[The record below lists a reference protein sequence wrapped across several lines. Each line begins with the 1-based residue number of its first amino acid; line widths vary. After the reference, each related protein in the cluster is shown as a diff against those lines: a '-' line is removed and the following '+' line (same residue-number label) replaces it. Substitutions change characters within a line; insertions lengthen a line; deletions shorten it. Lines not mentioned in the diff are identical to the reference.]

1 VDRQPGSRER
11 AFVRWKSI
19 DTGHSAGDHCSTRR
33 GDQFAAAHTAQFAV
47 AHAGAADLN
56 AGAADTAADGNTCVN
71 SNAFQD
77 TVSHHHGHANG
88 HTDHDAQPS
97 TLNAHPDAHT
107 HAVNHA
113 DTHGQR
119 HADPHTV
126 DHRDAHRECY
136 TRVADTDSHSGDAVA
151 LGHAAG
157 ITVTDAPANV
167 TRIAAADA
175 NRHMLH

>member
-56 AGAADTAADGNTCVN
+56 AGTADAHGNLYLDAG
-71 SNAFQD
+71 AFAYALAQ
-77 TVSHHHGHANG
+77 HHGHTHG
-88 HTDHDAQPS
+88 DADADAVAS
-97 TLNAHPDAHT
+97 TLNAYCDAHT
-107 HAVNHA
+107 HAVDHA